1 MKGTKPVLR
10 SSDALHMLFSQ
21 FFCPLFFF
29 FSEALILLL
38 RKDIYICMYAC
49 LFIQVFPPLTLL
61 EPTIDW

>member
-29 FSEALILLL
+29 FPKPLFYYYV
-38 RKDIYICMYAC
+38 KIYIYVCMLAY
-49 LFIQVFPPLTLL
+49 LSRFFLL
-61 EPTIDW
+61 